1 LKRSIVSEVWRQA
14 EGNIISVSRRSEGFR
29 LMEQR
34 KFRRRHG
41 TDDKETLERRFK
53 KEMKDAFLGNFYRV

>member
-1 LKRSIVSEVWRQA
+1 
-14 EGNIISVSRRSEGFR
+14 
-29 LMEQR
+29 MEQR

-41 TDDKETLERRFK
+41 TDDKEKLERRFK